1 MLAPVRRFVVD
12 RFPAG
17 ARVRDNLRASAIDGV
32 FYGGMV
38 GIGETYLGAF
48 ALALGMSEVTSGLVA
63 SLPMVAGGAMQ
74 LISIR
79 AVRWLGSEKA
89 WIVTGAMI
97 QALSFLPLIYAAVTG
112 SLSPAALVVI
122 GSIYWGAGLATGPA
136 WNTWIETIVPTGV
149 RAGFFATRSRCAQFA
164 TLGGFLLGG
173 VVLSLGESASRGLLA
188 YAGIFVLA
196 AVSRLVS
203 VYWLAR
209 HHPFKRSS
217 REAIHFPSVATNG
230 SSTAKV
236 AMRGG
241 RLLVFM
247 VVLQGMVQI
256 SGPYFTPYMLRE
268 LHFSYFQF
276 VVLIAVSF
284 VAKAVSFSAWAGLS
298 KRSNS
303 RRLLWIGAIGLT
315 PVSAL
320 WIVSQNF
327 VWLIIAQVVS
337 GIVWAAYELGFFL
350 TFFEVLPRDKRTRML
365 TIYNFGNTAAIA
377 VGALVGG
384 TLLHRMGANESTYWT
399 LFGLSSAGRLIS
411 LGILFSAGVA
421 AFPVIQ
427 MGVRV
432 LSLRVGSASLDTPVL
447 PSFEEPE
454 VPEASEADGVEVGVE
469 DGVEVGVEDGVE
481 STESL

>member
-1 MLAPVRRFVVD
+1 MLAPVRRFVFD
-12 RFPAG
+12 RLPVG
-17 ARVRDNLRASAIDGV
+17 TRVRDNLRASAIDGV

-38 GIGETYLGAF
+38 GIGETYLAAF
-48 ALALGMSEVTSGLVA
+48 ALALGMSEVASGLVA

-89 WIVTGAMI
+89 WIVTGATI
-97 QALSFLPLIYAAVTG
+97 QALSFLPLIFAAVTG
-112 SLSPAALVVI
+112 SLSPAVLVVI

-149 RAGFFATRSRCAQFA
+149 RTGFFAIRSRCAQLA

-173 VVLSLGESASRGLLA
+173 VLLSAGESAGSELLA
-188 YAGIFVLA
+188 YATIFLLA
-196 AVSRLVS
+196 AISRLVS
-203 VYWLAR
+203 VYWLALHR
-209 HHPFKRSS
+209 PIERPV
-217 REAIHFPSVATNG
+217 RAARHFPSVASDG

-256 SGPYFTPYMLRE
+256 AGPYFTPYMLRE
-268 LHFSYFQF
+268 LNFSYVQF
-276 VVLIAVSF
+276 VALIAISF
-284 VAKAVSFSAWAGLS
+284 VAKAISFSAWASLS

-327 VWLIIAQVVS
+327 VWLMVAQLVS

-350 TFFEVLPRDKRTRML
+350 TFFEVLPRDKRIRML
-365 TIYNFGNTAAIA
+365 TIYNLGNTVAIA
-377 VGALVGG
+377 LGALVGG
-384 TLLHRMGANESTYWT
+384 AVLHRMGPNESTYWT
-399 LFGLSSAGRLIS
+399 LFGLSAAGRLIS
-411 LGILFSAGVA
+411 LGILFSAGVV

-447 PSFEEPE
+447 PSFDESE
-454 VPEASEADGVEVGVE
+454 VAQPSQAGDMEAA
-469 DGVEVGVEDGVE
+469 E
-481 STESL
+481 SG